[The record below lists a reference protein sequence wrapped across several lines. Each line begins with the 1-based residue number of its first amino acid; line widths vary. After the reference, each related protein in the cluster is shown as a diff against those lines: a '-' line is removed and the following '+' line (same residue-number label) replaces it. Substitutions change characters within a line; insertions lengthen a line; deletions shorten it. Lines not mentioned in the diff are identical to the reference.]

1 MGTRRA
7 TSTSGVTTPPSSTW
21 PCISSA
27 STSRFPT
34 SIRSSCSPLRQH
46 CTPLRALTP
55 HTTYTTYMY
64 LTLQVASNFCLL
76 VCLDK
81 RFMTVVRPLL
91 DDATFA
97 LVESTHAL
105 SLVTA
110 ISWST
115 VLMQS
120 PAPASCRL
128 LSAAVIFAAHFGAPH
143 LPSDP
148 AFIEYSSYALFLAL
162 LLLCQPT
169 NKLTYAY
176 GAGFGAWFF
185 GCFHLSKLAGGMYED
200 QAATVAAAEMS
211 ALFLLAFLSMDP
223 VKKIAFFGAIS
234 LKVCFVLTGQRDF
247 AYMSFAFLAMLW
259 QGVSHIITKQQA
271 TLMALN
277 KDKSSNKS
285 PDEAQREKVAFEW
298 SHVSYF
304 PVLLVHSC
312 HASLAGRAYLAS
324 KEA

>member
-1 MGTRRA
+1 M
-7 TSTSGVTTPPSSTW
+7 
-21 PCISSA
+21 SSA
-27 STSRFPT
+27 STSRCAT
-34 SIRSSCSPLRQH
+34 SIHPLVL
-46 CTPLRALTP
+46 CATAPTP
-55 HTTYTTYMY
+55 HVPPRSHAPHN
-64 LTLQVASNFCLL
+64 LALQIVSNFCLL
-76 VCLDK
+76 ACLDK
-81 RFMTVVRPLL
+81 RLMTVVRPLL
-91 DDATFA
+91 LDDVTLA
-97 LVESTHAL
+97 LVEGARLL

-110 ISWST
+110 LSWSA
-115 VLMQS
+115 VLMSS

-128 LSAAVIFAAHFGAPH
+128 LSVVVIFAAHFGAPH
-143 LPSDP
+143 LPDDP
-148 AFIEYSSYALFLAL
+148 AFVEYSSFALFLAL

-185 GCFHLSKLAGGMYED
+185 GFLQLSKVAGGMYED
-200 QAATVAAAEMS
+200 QAAIVAAAEMS
-211 ALFLLAFLSMDP
+211 ALFLLAFLSSDP

-234 LKVCFVLTGQRDF
+234 LKVCYMLTGQRDF

-277 KDKSSNKS
+277 KDKSSKKS

-312 HASLAGRAYLAS
+312 HASLAGRAYLAN
-324 KEA
+324 KGA